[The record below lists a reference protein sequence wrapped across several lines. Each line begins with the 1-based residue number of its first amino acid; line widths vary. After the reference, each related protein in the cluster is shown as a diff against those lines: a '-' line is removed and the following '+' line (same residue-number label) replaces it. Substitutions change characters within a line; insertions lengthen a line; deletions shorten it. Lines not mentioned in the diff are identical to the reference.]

1 MKLDEKRLGNLY
13 TVRFLPYHRPR
24 TEKTIELIAISR
36 VDAINK
42 VLEIEQYHLKKIIRV
57 GRI

>member
-1 MKLDEKRLGNLY
+1 MILENLY
-13 TVRFLPYHRPR
+13 SVRYLPYHRPR

-57 GRI
+57 GKI